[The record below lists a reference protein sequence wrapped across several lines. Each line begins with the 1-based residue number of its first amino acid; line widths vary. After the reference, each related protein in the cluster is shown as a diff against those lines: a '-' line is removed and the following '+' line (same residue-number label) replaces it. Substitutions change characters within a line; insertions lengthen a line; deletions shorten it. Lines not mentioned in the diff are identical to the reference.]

1 MMWHRR
7 QRQAE
12 ASSGGDEVGVLQ
24 QVRTVS
30 AAEGGQC
37 LRAGDAIGDQS
48 MRALEGAH
56 RVLGGGAEVAVL
68 VEVGAGPGSCGWPQQ
83 GGDVAAGTEDQQAQQ
98 GGDDG
103 VPDTDR
109 WAVEQ
114 DFQAADGHGCAEQ
127 AGEQRDAAAEA
138 GAAALVADQ
147 TQRGSDVGQGGDQR
161 NGSHEHVSDLLECGA
176 RGRRSR
182 PCRPRRPP

>member
-1 MMWHRR
+1 MVGGDLIVGGETAVHDVAFEQDCRLAVVQEPLAVRLDLVDCIDRR

-68 VEVGAGPGSCGWPQQ
+68 VEVGAGPGVQSTLKLADLLRTITISKGH
-83 GGDVAAGTEDQQAQQ
+83 
-98 GGDDG
+98 
-103 VPDTDR
+103 
-109 WAVEQ
+109 
-114 DFQAADGHGCAEQ
+114 ADGLS
-127 AGEQRDAAAEA
+127 RAATLPRERKISRHSR
-138 GAAALVADQ
+138 AATMACQIL
-147 TQRGSDVGQGGDQR
+147 TGGR
-161 NGSHEHVSDLLECGA
+161 
-176 RGRRSR
+176 
-182 PCRPRRPP
+182 